1 MNKNPFVP
9 QPSYNPPQ
17 PPLPPGPPP
26 AAPPDYSAYWAA
38 AAAAAQQQPQ
48 QPTAHYTA
56 PWTAPQPSR
65 PPPEQSALYANY
77 GYGGQN
83 LHWQRQQQ
91 QPYQHAPPYNP
102 FHAHVGFQAY
112 PPQASQPVISQPT
125 YQQPPQPQPP
135 QQPRPTHGIHHTPP
149 QNLPPAKRQRFDGP
163 NANQQR
169 QAGHLPPQ
177 PQFQPPPQPPN
188 PAGASL
194 YGHGQ
199 NQNQQGA
206 NKLLLGGGAGGG
218 GRGKGPMGSRGAA
231 SHHRGRGNL
240 FMSSGAGSLRGHG
253 SRGGFGKQDFHNR
266 RGGSF
271 SAGHHQGNTGHG
283 QGRGGR
289 QDGTSS
295 HTGNRDASMD
305 ENRRTLTDFKIIG
318 LELPELGWT
327 WGVLPAVVKAEEK
340 EVAATHTDFSH
351 NPVKQGSTEAD
362 PSLGGK
368 TTELVPKGNNSY
380 VQSGESVTA
389 EVKAET
395 SNAVQAAPPSRIRIY
410 FHTPASADDSHP
422 IPHNYPST
430 LRVAP
435 MDSRKGKRKKL
446 EDDDADAEEGRERPP
461 VPHSSQMSDEANNEL
476 DGMGRASVDPS
487 VAETAS
493 EGDWLMAAIAEDEA
507 EAADLD
513 NRGDDE
519 DQLCVSQVEESQI
532 AVIETKVL
540 NAEAGVASD
549 DNPAAV
555 LDSDTVL
562 DGAGLS
568 LPFICRE
575 VNENIAVGKHGLP
588 GPHEGDSLHWNSD
601 DVTMQRDIDV
611 VLVLP
616 EGASGTA
623 PEATQ
628 PAAVDDEKDNLL
640 NSPLVESSRLAS
652 QSNASLSSSFDVSSS
667 RASTQPATQFD
678 KPRFAMEQSAD
689 PARPSQAQIPDTR
702 SGPKPLQSFAS
713 LASTTA
719 EDAQDGGLFSQEEE
733 ALSQPGK
740 DGHSGNVIAEDDKTV
755 ACDNDQEHLPEP
767 PASPTSNTLLSTSS
781 GSACGDSAQI
791 PTVVVPKRGR
801 VPSANRLSISYAAG
815 TRRLVVDA
823 EVVHYLRVYR
833 AEGRI
838 EVSMTLEKEG
848 DDSIKGVSIEGL
860 SEATKSYSPL
870 PMVCE
875 ASSADETIPPFR
887 RHSVPSKV
895 NLVVY
900 LDTERPL
907 SEPKWVKSGDVQE
920 WLKSIFGRMFWV
932 AGAAADGW
940 EKKIVVADPDPAPT
954 IWTVLEGWAVNSPV
968 GVQTERQRF
977 LKTHMTEA
985 DNLLE
990 ILLRLVR
997 GERATPFSQ
1006 STPAISAPSIS
1017 GPLLAALTQSTAHG
1031 AQQTHVSLAVLA
1043 IFHMAV
1049 DFAQKA
1055 KGEKGKAD
1063 AEERFRNTYDSDN
1076 TVFSPQGRLHQVE
1089 YALEAVKQGSAAVGL
1104 RSKTHAILLALKRST
1119 GELASYQQKMF
1130 RIDDH
1135 VGIAIAG
1142 LTSDARVLS
1151 NFMRQ
1156 QAMSERMV
1164 FNRPMPVN
1172 RLVATIADKAQV
1184 NTQEYGRRPYGVGF
1198 LVIGQ
1203 DQSGPHLFEFSPS
1216 GNSYEYFAMSI
1227 GARSQSAKTYLEKH
1241 YNSFEDCTLEELIKH
1256 GLHALRETLQQ
1267 DKELNVNN
1275 TSIGII
1281 GPTGRHEKPVSPP
1294 SKFRIIEGEPV
1305 AVYLQSMDRKEPGD
1319 GAPVAPTT
1327 ADEDVQM
1334 SG

>member
-91 QPYQHAPPYNP
+91 QPYQHAPPVAPPPQPQPQYNP

-125 YQQPPQPQPP
+125 YQQPPQPVGPPQPYFAQQQPP

-206 NKLLLGGGAGGG
+206 NKLLLGGNRNSMSNRGGAGGG

-240 FMSSGAGSLRGHG
+240 FMSSGAGRGGGQQGSLRGHG

-271 SAGHHQGNTGHG
+271 SAGHHQGNTGNTSFRGRGHG

-295 HTGNRDASMD
+295 HTGNRDASMGNFGSGGKKD

-368 TTELVPKGNNSY
+368 TTELVPKGNNAY

-549 DNPAAV
+549 GVHLTAKRLRTANVYSEDNPAAV

-568 LPFICRE
+568 LPFVCRE

-588 GPHEGDSLHWNSD
+588 GPHEGDSLHSNSD

-689 PARPSQAQIPDTR
+689 PARPSQAQIPDAR

-1063 AEERFRNTYDSDN
+1063 AEER
-1076 TVFSPQGRLHQVE
+1076 
-1089 YALEAVKQGSAAVGL
+1089 VGEIIRCL
-1104 RSKTHAILLALKRST
+1104 PSHLIYKSL
-1119 GELASYQQKMF
+1119 
-1130 RIDDH
+1130 D
-1135 VGIAIAG
+1135 GIFKEW
-1142 LTSDARVLS
+1142 R
-1151 NFMRQ
+1151 
-1156 QAMSERMV
+1156 
-1164 FNRPMPVN
+1164 
-1172 RLVATIADKAQV
+1172 ADKK
-1184 NTQEYGRRPYGVGF
+1184 
-1198 LVIGQ
+1198 
-1203 DQSGPHLFEFSPS
+1203 
-1216 GNSYEYFAMSI
+1216 
-1227 GARSQSAKTYLEKH
+1227 GAR
-1241 YNSFEDCTLEELIKH
+1241 
-1256 GLHALRETLQQ
+1256 
-1267 DKELNVNN
+1267 
-1275 TSIGII
+1275 
-1281 GPTGRHEKPVSPP
+1281 
-1294 SKFRIIEGEPV
+1294 
-1305 AVYLQSMDRKEPGD
+1305 
-1319 GAPVAPTT
+1319 
-1327 ADEDVQM
+1327 
-1334 SG
+1334 

>member
-1 MNKNPFVP
+1 MSN
-9 QPSYNPPQ
+9 
-17 PPLPPGPPP
+17 
-26 AAPPDYSAYWAA
+26 
-38 AAAAAQQQPQ
+38 
-48 QPTAHYTA
+48 
-56 PWTAPQPSR
+56 R
-65 PPPEQSALYANY
+65 
-77 GYGGQN
+77 
-83 LHWQRQQQ
+83 
-91 QPYQHAPPYNP
+91 
-102 FHAHVGFQAY
+102 
-112 PPQASQPVISQPT
+112 
-125 YQQPPQPQPP
+125 
-135 QQPRPTHGIHHTPP
+135 
-149 QNLPPAKRQRFDGP
+149 
-163 NANQQR
+163 
-169 QAGHLPPQ
+169 
-177 PQFQPPPQPPN
+177 
-188 PAGASL
+188 
-194 YGHGQ
+194 
-199 NQNQQGA
+199 
-206 NKLLLGGGAGGG
+206 GGAGGG

-240 FMSSGAGSLRGHG
+240 FMSSGAGRGGGQQGSLRGHG

-271 SAGHHQGNTGHG
+271 SAGHHQGNTGNTSFRGRGHG

-295 HTGNRDASMD
+295 HTGNRDASMGNFGSGGKKD

-368 TTELVPKGNNSY
+368 TTELVPKGNNAY

-532 AVIETKVL
+532 AIIETKVL

-575 VNENIAVGKHGLP
+575 VNENIAVGKRGLP

-689 PARPSQAQIPDTR
+689 PARPSQAQIPDAR

-740 DGHSGNVIAEDDKTV
+740 DGHPGNVIAEDDKTV

-1063 AEERFRNTYDSDN
+1063 AEER
-1076 TVFSPQGRLHQVE
+1076 
-1089 YALEAVKQGSAAVGL
+1089 VGEIIRCL
-1104 RSKTHAILLALKRST
+1104 PSHLIYKSL
-1119 GELASYQQKMF
+1119 
-1130 RIDDH
+1130 D
-1135 VGIAIAG
+1135 GIFKEW
-1142 LTSDARVLS
+1142 R
-1151 NFMRQ
+1151 
-1156 QAMSERMV
+1156 
-1164 FNRPMPVN
+1164 
-1172 RLVATIADKAQV
+1172 ADKK
-1184 NTQEYGRRPYGVGF
+1184 
-1198 LVIGQ
+1198 
-1203 DQSGPHLFEFSPS
+1203 
-1216 GNSYEYFAMSI
+1216 
-1227 GARSQSAKTYLEKH
+1227 GAR
-1241 YNSFEDCTLEELIKH
+1241 
-1256 GLHALRETLQQ
+1256 
-1267 DKELNVNN
+1267 
-1275 TSIGII
+1275 
-1281 GPTGRHEKPVSPP
+1281 
-1294 SKFRIIEGEPV
+1294 
-1305 AVYLQSMDRKEPGD
+1305 
-1319 GAPVAPTT
+1319 
-1327 ADEDVQM
+1327 
-1334 SG
+1334 

>member
-1 MNKNPFVP
+1 MSN
-9 QPSYNPPQ
+9 
-17 PPLPPGPPP
+17 
-26 AAPPDYSAYWAA
+26 
-38 AAAAAQQQPQ
+38 
-48 QPTAHYTA
+48 
-56 PWTAPQPSR
+56 R
-65 PPPEQSALYANY
+65 
-77 GYGGQN
+77 
-83 LHWQRQQQ
+83 
-91 QPYQHAPPYNP
+91 
-102 FHAHVGFQAY
+102 
-112 PPQASQPVISQPT
+112 
-125 YQQPPQPQPP
+125 
-135 QQPRPTHGIHHTPP
+135 
-149 QNLPPAKRQRFDGP
+149 
-163 NANQQR
+163 
-169 QAGHLPPQ
+169 
-177 PQFQPPPQPPN
+177 
-188 PAGASL
+188 
-194 YGHGQ
+194 
-199 NQNQQGA
+199 
-206 NKLLLGGGAGGG
+206 GGAGGG

-240 FMSSGAGSLRGHG
+240 FMSSGAGRGGGQQGSLRGHG

-271 SAGHHQGNTGHG
+271 SAGHHQGNTGNTSFRGRGHG

-295 HTGNRDASMD
+295 HTGNRDASMGNFGSGGKKD

-575 VNENIAVGKHGLP
+575 VNENIAVGKRGLP
-588 GPHEGDSLHWNSD
+588 GPHEGDSLHSNSD

-689 PARPSQAQIPDTR
+689 PARPSQAQIPDAR

-1063 AEERFRNTYDSDN
+1063 AEER
-1076 TVFSPQGRLHQVE
+1076 
-1089 YALEAVKQGSAAVGL
+1089 VGEIIRCL
-1104 RSKTHAILLALKRST
+1104 PSHLIYKSL
-1119 GELASYQQKMF
+1119 
-1130 RIDDH
+1130 D
-1135 VGIAIAG
+1135 GIFKEW
-1142 LTSDARVLS
+1142 R
-1151 NFMRQ
+1151 
-1156 QAMSERMV
+1156 
-1164 FNRPMPVN
+1164 
-1172 RLVATIADKAQV
+1172 ADKK
-1184 NTQEYGRRPYGVGF
+1184 
-1198 LVIGQ
+1198 
-1203 DQSGPHLFEFSPS
+1203 
-1216 GNSYEYFAMSI
+1216 
-1227 GARSQSAKTYLEKH
+1227 GAR
-1241 YNSFEDCTLEELIKH
+1241 
-1256 GLHALRETLQQ
+1256 
-1267 DKELNVNN
+1267 
-1275 TSIGII
+1275 
-1281 GPTGRHEKPVSPP
+1281 
-1294 SKFRIIEGEPV
+1294 
-1305 AVYLQSMDRKEPGD
+1305 
-1319 GAPVAPTT
+1319 
-1327 ADEDVQM
+1327 
-1334 SG
+1334 